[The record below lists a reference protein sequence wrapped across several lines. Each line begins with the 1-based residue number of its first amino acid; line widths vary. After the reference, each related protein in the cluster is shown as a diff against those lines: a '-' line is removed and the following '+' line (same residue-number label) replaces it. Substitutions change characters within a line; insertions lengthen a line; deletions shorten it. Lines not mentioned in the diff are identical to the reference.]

1 MAPTRGVIA
10 SATHDEA
17 RECDDPWRP
26 LNGVTRIAVVMRP
39 GGLRVSSTA
48 LPAPVRRVRVAVSDC
63 GAILPAGRYP
73 AVRGPDLGLA
83 AAAPA
88 SEPYEEHV
96 EAHGMAVAWSASG
109 AGSTS

>member
-39 GGLRVSSTA
+39 GGLRVSPTA
-48 LPAPVRRVRVAVSDC
+48 VQCRSAVSVVAVSDR

-96 EAHGMAVAWSASG
+96 EAHGIAVAWSASG